1 LWLIDYEPFRRF
13 VHSTLETS
21 SELQIASQVSDG
33 AEAVRQAEKLK
44 PQLILLDVGLP
55 TLNGI
60 EAARQIRALAP
71 EFKIIFVTQESSAET
86 IQEAFKLG
94 AMGYVVKSK
103 AGTNLLRAIDLVLS
117 GRQFLSSHL

>member
-1 LWLIDYEPFRRF
+1 
-13 VHSTLETS
+13 
-21 SELQIASQVSDG
+21 VSDG

-55 TLNGI
+55 TPNGI
-60 EAARQIRALAP
+60 EAARQIRALVP